1 MPKIAAP
8 LKALEVAR
16 LTEPGFHMVG
26 TVPGLALRV
35 TAAGARS
42 WVLRV
47 TMGSKRRD
55 MGLGAYPAVTLA
67 QAHEKARSARE
78 AVQQGQDP
86 ILERERA
93 RSALRAAQAAALT
106 FDQCAAAFIKAN
118 RAGWSNAKHAQQWTN
133 TLKQWASPKLGRLL
147 VRDIGLTHVLAV
159 LEQPADSTEPA
170 GPNFWTGKT
179 ETASRVRSRVEQVLD
194 WAAVRNL
201 RDKDNPARW
210 RGNLDKLLPA
220 PEKVKKTEHHPAV
233 PIADVGAFMA
243 RLRQSEGIAARALE
257 FTILTAARSGETRGA
272 TWAEID
278 LSTATW
284 VVPADRMKAKREHRV
299 PLSDAA
305 LALLNGLPRLEGTDL
320 VFPSPTSTAERAL
333 PLSDMALTAVMRRM
347 NADAVPHGFRS
358 TFRDWVGER
367 TAYPGDIAEMA
378 LAHTIQNKAEAA
390 YRRGD
395 LMAKRRRMMS
405 DWAAFLEKPEALGDN
420 VVNIGERAA

>member
-1 MPKIAAP
+1 MPKIAVP
-8 LKALEVAR
+8 LRALEVAR

-47 TMGSKRRD
+47 TMGNKRRD

-67 QAHEKARSARE
+67 LAHEKARNARE
-78 AVQQGQDP
+78 AIDQGHDP

-93 RSALRAAQAAALT
+93 QSALRAAQAAALT
-106 FDQCAAAFIKAN
+106 FDLCATAFIEAN

-147 VRDIGLTHVLAV
+147 VRDIGLTHILAV
-159 LEQPADSTEPA
+159 LQQPAEPTKPE
-170 GPNFWTGKT
+170 GPNLWIGKT
-179 ETASRVRSRVEQVLD
+179 ETANRVRGRIEQVLD
-194 WAAVRNL
+194 WAAVREL

-220 PEKVKKTEHHPAV
+220 PERVKKTEHHPAV
-233 PIADVGAFMA
+233 PVVDVGAFMA
-243 RLRQSEGIAARALE
+243 RLRQAEGIAARALE

-278 LSTATW
+278 LKTGTW
-284 VVPADRMKAKREHRV
+284 VVPANRMKAKREHRV

-305 LALLNGLPRLEGTDL
+305 LALLNAAPRLDGTDL
-320 VFPSPTSTAERAL
+320 VFPSPTSTAERAR

-347 NADAVPHGFRS
+347 GTDAVPHGLRS

-395 LMAKRRRMMS
+395 LMDKRRRMMG
-405 DWAAFLEKPEALGDN
+405 DWATFLAQPAALVDN